1 MADVR
6 KTSLSPS
13 GSRVDEARVAVLAR
27 NWWALAL
34 RGVIAIVFGLVALFL
49 PVAAMLSLALV
60 FGAYLLVDGIF
71 GILSVIRAAQANE
84 RWGLLLAE
92 AILNI
97 LMGALA
103 LVFPISAVLAF
114 VIITAAWALL
124 TGALML
130 AAAFKLD
137 PERGKWWMVLA
148 GVVSLLFGIA
158 LAIAPLIG
166 AVVLT
171 WWVGAY
177 AVVFGIALLILA
189 FRLRARQAR
198 SQQAA

>member
-1 MADVR
+1 MTNVQR
-6 KTSLSPS
+6 TSLLQ
-13 GSRVDEARVAVLAR
+13 VDQSKVSVLVR

-34 RGVIAIVFGLVALFL
+34 RGIIAIIFGLVALFL
-49 PVAAMLSLALV
+49 PVATMISLAWL
-60 FGAYLLVDGIF
+60 FAAYLLVDGVF
-71 GILSVIRAAQANE
+71 GIVSAIRAAQANE

-92 AILNI
+92 SILNI
-97 LMGALA
+97 LMGAIAIL
-103 LVFPISAVLAF
+103 FPISAVLAF

-137 PERGKWWMVLA
+137 AERGKWWMVLA
-148 GVVSLLFGIA
+148 GVVSILFGVA
-158 LAIAPLIG
+158 LVISPLIG

-177 AVVFGIALLILA
+177 AIVFGIVLLILA

-198 SQQAA
+198 PQRTA

>member
-13 GSRVDEARVAVLAR
+13 GARVDEARAAVLAR

-71 GILSVIRAAQANE
+71 GIVSVIRAAQANE

-97 LMGALA
+97 LMGGIA

-114 VIITAAWALL
+114 VLITAAWALL

-189 FRLRARQAR
+189 FRLRARQAQP
-198 SQQAA
+198 QQAA